1 MSIKLKELA
10 FAYQQRKLFSDLS
23 GELSPGAVHFLAG
36 PNGSGKSTLLK
47 LMCGYLKPANGTI
60 KFNNKLL
67 EKYSGADRARML
79 GVLHQNVQCEL
90 DFTLYEMIF
99 IIASGRFP
107 RLKKISATDRVQV
120 DELLER
126 FELKNL
132 SKSLFRELSGGE
144 RQRALIA
151 GLLLLE
157 PDFLLLDEPTS
168 ALDPAW
174 RNKIFAALEEYA
186 SDHTVL
192 VVTHDLE
199 LLGRARGT
207 IWLLDN
213 GGNFY
218 SGSADKMLD
227 RELFGKV
234 YNTTSEIEKQP
245 GKPVRIYFD

>member
-1 MSIKLKELA
+1 MSLELKKLA
-10 FAYQQRKLFSDLS
+10 FAYQQRKLFSGLS
-23 GELSPGAVHFLAG
+23 GKLTPGAVHFLAG

-47 LMCGYLKPANGTI
+47 LMCGYLKPTQGTI
-60 KFNNKLL
+60 TFNGKLL
-67 EKYSGADRARML
+67 EKYSGAERARML
-79 GVLHQNVQCEL
+79 GVLHQNIQCEL

-99 IIASGRFP
+99 IVASGRFP
-107 RLKKISATDRVQV
+107 RLKRISTDDIAQV

-126 FELKNL
+126 FELKDL
-132 SKSLFRELSGGE
+132 SKALFRELSGGE

-151 GLLLLE
+151 GLLLLK

-186 SDHTVL
+186 ADHTVL

-199 LLGRARGT
+199 LLGRAHGT

-213 GGNFY
+213 DGNFY
-218 SGSADKMLD
+218 TGNADKMLD

-234 YNTTSEIEKQP
+234 YNTASEIEKQP